1 MKRLITMAGAL
12 LALCLFAPLA
22 QAQNSDEALYKRG
35 LSAYEGGNYD
45 AAYKI
50 FSDLVKRHPNH
61 AKIRY
66 YQRNAR
72 VRALAGAPKAGLEAQ
87 LRAINIAEISLE
99 DASLDLVFQYLS
111 QKATELSGGKVTANF
126 IYRGPKEE
134 HEKGQI
140 SLKLSNVPLTE
151 VIRYI
156 GEMSGTHFKYEQH
169 AIVAMP
175 VADVPAPVAPNAK
188 PQPADP
194 FAPRQRGKADSL
206 DPFA

>member
-1 MKRLITMAGAL
+1 MKRIITVAGAL
-12 LALCLFAPLA
+12 LAFCLFAPLA

-35 LSAYEGGNYD
+35 LAAYEGGNFET
-45 AAYKI
+45 ALKI
-50 FSDLVKRHPNH
+50 FTDLAKRHPNH

-72 VRALAGAPKAGLEAQ
+72 LRVAAGAPKPGLEAQ

-111 QKATELSGGKVTANF
+111 QKASELTGGKVTANF

-151 VIRYI
+151 VIRYV

-175 VADVPAPVAPNAK
+175 IGDVPAPVDQNAK
-188 PQPADP
+188 PKPADP
-194 FAPRQRGKADSL
+194 FAPRQRGRTDAL